1 MSNKKLN
8 STIQFA
14 NAISSFLN
22 SQKPSASYQIK
33 KTLIGFLIKT
43 PNSKNQTTDYSYFFI
58 SQDFKQSIK
67 CKFNQEM
74 SMEIDLAYSIQ
85 INEFAFDFIVT
96 EKNEKTIQY
105 NLILI
110 VNNCLLLEAKR
121 DITKK
126 IINAYPININKDNI
140 FKDLITVTVNKLFH
154 GIINEYYSIHNHEEF
169 SASNFMNKQFKK
181 KEEDKSLYQMIQ
193 NVFRAYQ
200 KGVFLLKREGVEYPY
215 QYFSD
220 IFDIQISLLGY
231 DWKKIMKNTPTMKDK
246 EKEKGDPFV
255 PINVDVKE
263 FSKQP
268 IKANIHQFLRRK
280 TPRADSTKNEEDETD
295 NNVKSIV
302 DFYDNFENINRS
314 MGSSFVEK
322 YLLFKKYSKL
332 MKESI

>member
-1 MSNKKLN
+1 MSNQKLN

-33 KTLIGFLIKT
+33 KTLLGFLIKT

-231 DWKKIMKNTPTMKDK
+231 DWKKIMKSTPTIKDK
-246 EKEKGDPFV
+246 EIEKGDPFV
-255 PINVDVKE
+255 PIKVDVKE

-268 IKANIHQFLRRK
+268 TRVNIHEFLGRK
-280 TPRADSTKNEEDETD
+280 TMRSESTNNEEEAN
-295 NNVKSIV
+295 NNVKSVV
-302 DFYDNFENINRS
+302 DFYENINRS
-314 MGSSFVEK
+314 MGSSFIEK
-322 YLLFKKYSKL
+322 YLLFKRYSEL